1 MIRPS
6 NRTQGTIMQSL
17 LSKTPARLALL
28 GAVFMG
34 CSAAMAQSV
43 SPTDEWNYVVT
54 PRDTL
59 IGLVN
64 RLMKPPA
71 TWQKLQELNRLP
83 NPQSLKPGS
92 VVRLPVA
99 WLKSTAAVATVA
111 VAQGVVSV
119 RRGTARLAS
128 TAVGTE
134 VLPGDVVETGAQ
146 STLTL
151 RFVDGSS
158 VVVAPQSKVMIE
170 NLLVYGKSGITE
182 TRLRIEEGGLDS
194 SVKPKTLVSSSRY
207 VVTTPVFNLG
217 VRGTEFRARFDPN
230 SKVAFSEVLSGGVAA
245 QGAKSQVPIGAGFGT
260 LALINTDPKPPIKL
274 LDAPLLRGIGKTASR
289 VPVDLSWEAEKDASG
304 YRAQVFTDRSFS
316 RQVVEGVFTQPVAH
330 WLTLPDGAYVLR
342 VRSIDADG
350 LEGASTASDFVLKA
364 RPEAPFA
371 SAPADAAR
379 LVGNNA
385 LLKWSEPPEAL
396 SYRLQVSSQADFSQ
410 LQFDRKDITATQL
423 NLALPPGTYFWR
435 VATLIAGN
443 DQGPFGDV
451 QRFEL
456 VAP

>member
-1 MIRPS
+1 
-6 NRTQGTIMQSL
+6 MQSYYPKAPTCFTL
-17 LSKTPARLALL
+17 LSAVLL
-28 GAVFMG
+28 C
-34 CSAAMAQSV
+34 CSAAMAQSQP
-43 SPTDEWNYVVT
+43 SADEWNYVVT

-59 IGLVN
+59 IGLVE

-99 WLKSTAAVATVA
+99 WLKSTATVATVA
-111 VAQGVVSV
+111 VAQGAVNV

-128 TAVGTE
+128 TAAGTE

-158 VVVAPQSKVMIE
+158 VVVAPQSKVLIE

-194 SVKPKTLVSSSRY
+194 SVKPKTSVSSSRY

-245 QGAKSQVPIGAGFGT
+245 QGAQNPVQIGAGFGT

-274 LDAPLLRGIGKTASR
+274 LDAPLLRGIGKLATL
-289 VPVDLSWEAEKDASG
+289 VPVNLSWEPEKDASG
-304 YRAQVFTDRSFS
+304 YRAQVFTDRSFQ
-316 RQVVEGVFTQPVAH
+316 RQVIEGVFAQPVAR

-371 SAPADAAR
+371 SQPADAAQV
-379 LVGNNA
+379 LGDSV

-396 SYRLQVSSQADFSQ
+396 AYRLQVSSQADFAQ
-410 LQFDRKDITATQL
+410 LQLDRKDITTTQL
-423 NLALPPGTYFWR
+423 NIPLPPGTYYWR

-451 QRFEL
+451 QRFVL
-456 VAP
+456 NKAQ

>member
-1 MIRPS
+1 MRLYP
-6 NRTQGTIMQSL
+6 L
-17 LSKTPARLALL
+17 LAALL
-28 GAVFMG
+28 LC
-34 CSAAMAQSV
+34 CSAAIAQSQ
-43 SPTDEWNYVVT
+43 PRADEWSYVVA

-59 IGLVN
+59 IGLVA

-83 NPQSLKPGS
+83 NPQQLKPGS
-92 VVRLPVA
+92 IVRLPVA

-111 VAQGVVSV
+111 VAQGTVNVV
-119 RRGTARLAS
+119 RGTTRLPS
-128 TAVGTE
+128 TAPGIE

-158 VVVAPQSKVMIE
+158 VVVAPQSKVLIE

-194 SVKPKTLVSSSRY
+194 SVKPKTSVSSSRY

-217 VRGTEFRARFDPN
+217 VRGTEFRARFDPT

-245 QGAKSQVPIGAGFGT
+245 QGAKSEVPIGAGFGT

-289 VPVDLSWEAEKDASG
+289 VPVDLSWEPEKDANA
-304 YRAQVFTDRSFS
+304 YRAQVFTDRSFQ
-316 RQVVEGVFTQPVAH
+316 RQVVEGVFTQPVAR

-364 RPEAPFA
+364 RPEAPF
-371 SAPADAAR
+371 SSQPADSAR
-379 LVGNNA
+379 VVGDSVQ
-385 LLKWSEPPEAL
+385 LKWSEPPEAL
-396 SYRLQVSSQADFSQ
+396 AYRLQVSTQADFSQ
-410 LQFDRKDITATQL
+410 LQVDRQDITATQL
-423 NLALPPGTYFWR
+423 NVPLPPGTYYWR

-451 QRFEL
+451 QSFVL
-456 VAP
+456 NKAP

>member
-1 MIRPS
+1 MKFLHHSRWV
-6 NRTQGTIMQSL
+6 SL
-17 LSKTPARLALL
+17 TLASSALL
-28 GAVFMG
+28 ACTAV
-34 CSAAMAQSV
+34 SAQAIS
-43 SPTDEWNYVVT
+43 STDEWKYVVT

-59 IGLVN
+59 IGLVQ

-71 TWQKLQELNRLP
+71 TWQKLQELNQLP

-99 WLKSTAAVATVA
+99 WLKSTAAVATVS
-111 VAQGVVSV
+111 VAQGTVNV

-128 TAVGTE
+128 TAAGTE

-158 VVVAPQSKVMIE
+158 VVVAPESKVLIE

-194 SVKPKTLVSSSRY
+194 SVKPKTQVSSSRY

-274 LDAPLLRGIGKTASR
+274 LDAPLLRGIGKLASR
-289 VPVDLSWEAEKDASG
+289 VPVDLSWEPEKDASG
-304 YRAQVFTDRSFS
+304 YRAQVFTDRSFQ

-364 RPEAPFA
+364 RPEAPF
-371 SAPADAAR
+371 SSQPADASR
-379 LVGNNA
+379 LVGSSVQ
-385 LLKWSEPPEAL
+385 LKWSEPPEAL

-410 LQFDRKDITATQL
+410 LQLDRKDITTTQL
-423 NLALPPGTYFWR
+423 NVALPPGTYYWR

-451 QRFEL
+451 QSFVL
-456 VAP
+456 NKAP

>member
-1 MIRPS
+1 MKFLHRPLWMNLTLTS
-6 NRTQGTIMQSL
+6 S
-17 LSKTPARLALL
+17 ALL
-28 GAVFMG
+28 AGA
-34 CSAAMAQSV
+34 SV
-43 SPTDEWNYVVT
+43 SAQGINSNDEWKYVVA

-71 TWQKLQELNRLP
+71 TWEKLQEINQFP
-83 NPQSLKPGS
+83 NPQQLKPGGI
-92 VVRLPVA
+92 VRLPVA
-99 WLKSTAAVATVA
+99 WLKSSAAVATVS
-111 VAQGVVSV
+111 VAQGAVGV
-119 RRGTARLAS
+119 RRGAARLPS
-128 TAVGTE
+128 TAAGTE

-158 VVVAPQSKVMIE
+158 VVVAPESKVLIE

-194 SVKPKTLVSSSRY
+194 SVKPKTQVSSSRY

-217 VRGTEFRARFDPN
+217 VRGTEFRARFDPT

-245 QGAKSQVPIGAGFGT
+245 QGASSQVPIGAGFGT

-274 LDAPLLRGIGKTASR
+274 LDAPLLQGISKTASR
-289 VPVDLSWEAEKDASG
+289 VPVDLKWQQEKDASG

-316 RQVVEGVFTQPVAH
+316 RQVVEGVFTEPVAR

-342 VRSIDADG
+342 VRSIDAQG

-364 RPEAPFA
+364 RPEAPF
-371 SAPADAAR
+371 SSQPADAAR
-379 LVGNNA
+379 VVGNSV

-396 SYRLQVSSQADFSQ
+396 AYRLQVSSAADFSQ
-410 LQFDRKDITATQL
+410 LSLDRNDIIATQL
-423 NLALPPGTYFWR
+423 SLALPPGTYFWR
-435 VATLIAGN
+435 IATLIAGN
-443 DQGPFGDV
+443 DQGPYGDV
-451 QRFEL
+451 QSFVLSR
-456 VAP
+456 AP

>member
-1 MIRPS
+1 MPS
-6 NRTQGTIMQSL
+6 FSHKVPT
-17 LSKTPARLALL
+17 RLALL
-28 GAVFMG
+28 SAMLLCGGA
-34 CSAAMAQSV
+34 ATAQTQ
-43 SPTDEWNYVVT
+43 PRADEWNYVVA

-59 IGLVN
+59 IGLVA

-83 NPQSLKPGS
+83 NPQSLKPGGI
-92 VVRLPVA
+92 VRLPVA

-119 RRGTARLAS
+119 RRGTDLLPS
-128 TAVGTE
+128 TAVGIE
-134 VLPGDVVETGAQ
+134 VLPGDVVQTGAQ

-158 VVVAPQSKVMIE
+158 VVVAPQSKVLIE
-170 NLLVYGKSGITE
+170 NLLIYGKSGITE

-194 SVKPKTLVSSSRY
+194 SVKPKTQVSSSRY
-207 VVTTPVFNLG
+207 VVSTPVFNLG
-217 VRGTEFRARFDPN
+217 VRGTEFRARFDPS
-230 SKVAFSEVLSGGVAA
+230 SKVAFSEVLTGGVAA
-245 QGAKSQVPIGAGFGT
+245 QGASSQVPIGAGFGT

-289 VPVDLSWEAEKDASG
+289 VPVDFSWEAEKDASG
-304 YRAQVFTDRSFS
+304 YRAQVFTDRSFQT
-316 RQVVEGVFTQPVAH
+316 QVVEGVFTQAVAR

-371 SAPADAAR
+371 SEPADAAR
-379 LVGNNA
+379 VLGDRVQ
-385 LLKWSEPPEAL
+385 LKWSEPPQAVT
-396 SYRLQVSSQADFSQ
+396 YRLQVSSQADFSQ
-410 LQFDRKDITATQL
+410 VQLDRQDLTSTQL
-423 NLALPPGTYFWR
+423 SVPLPPGTYYWR
-435 VATLIAGN
+435 VATLSVGN
-443 DQGPFGDV
+443 DQGPFGDIQSFV
-451 QRFEL
+451 LMPSR
-456 VAP
+456 

>member
-1 MIRPS
+1 MMIRQTMK
-6 NRTQGTIMQSL
+6 RFFYLLGSL
-17 LSKTPARLALL
+17 LLCCA
-28 GAVFMG
+28 G
-34 CSAAMAQSV
+34 AMAQNQPSA
-43 SPTDEWNYVVT
+43 DEWNYVVS

-59 IGLVN
+59 IGLVD

-83 NPQSLKPGS
+83 NPQNLKPGS
-92 VVRLPVA
+92 IVRLPVA
-99 WLKSTAAVATVA
+99 WLKSTAAVATVS
-111 VAQGVVSV
+111 VAQGAVNV
-119 RRGTARLAS
+119 RRGTTRLTS
-128 TAVGTE
+128 TAAGTE
-134 VLPGDVVETGAQ
+134 VLPGDVVETSAQ

-158 VVVAPQSKVMIE
+158 VVVAPQSKVLIE

-194 SVKPKTLVSSSRY
+194 SVKPKTQVTSSRY

-217 VRGTEFRARFDPN
+217 VRGTEFRARFDPS

-245 QGAKSQVPIGAGFGT
+245 QGTQNEVKIGAGFGT
-260 LALINTDPKPPIKL
+260 LALINTDPKPPVKL
-274 LDAPLLRGIGKTASR
+274 LDAPLLQGISKTANR
-289 VPVDLSWEAEKDASG
+289 VPVDLRWQPEKDASG

-316 RQVVEGVFTQPVAH
+316 RQVVEGVFTEPVAR

-364 RPEAPFA
+364 RPEAPF
-371 SAPADAAR
+371 SSQPADAAR
-379 LVGNNA
+379 VVGDSVQ
-385 LLKWSEPPEAL
+385 LKWSEPPEAL

-410 LQFDRKDITATQL
+410 LSVDRKDITTTQL
-423 NLALPPGTYFWR
+423 NVALPPGTYYWR

-451 QRFEL
+451 QSFVLTPSR
-456 VAP
+456 

>member
-1 MIRPS
+1 MMHRYP
-6 NRTQGTIMQSL
+6 
-17 LSKTPARLALL
+17 LL
-28 GAVFMG
+28 GALLLC
-34 CSAAMAQSV
+34 CSASMAQSQ
-43 SPTDEWNYVVT
+43 PRADEWNYVVA

-59 IGLVN
+59 IGLVA

-83 NPQSLKPGS
+83 NPEQIKPGS
-92 VVRLPVA
+92 IVRLPVA
-99 WLKSTAAVATVA
+99 WLKSTAAVATVS

-119 RRGTARLAS
+119 RRGTDRLPS
-128 TAVGTE
+128 TAAGTE

-158 VVVAPQSKVMIE
+158 VVVAPQSKVLIE
-170 NLLVYGKSGITE
+170 KLLVYGKSGITE
-182 TRLRIEEGGLDS
+182 TSLRIEEGGLDS
-194 SVKPKTLVSSSRY
+194 SVKPKTQVSSTRY

-217 VRGTEFRARFDPN
+217 VRGTEFRARFDPS
-230 SKVAFSEVLSGGVAA
+230 SKVAFSEVLTGAVAA
-245 QGAKSQVPIGAGFGT
+245 QGASSQVPIGAGFGT

-289 VPVDLSWEAEKDASG
+289 VPVNLSWESEKDASS
-304 YRAQVFTDRSFS
+304 YRAQVFTDRSFQ
-316 RQVVEGVFTQPVAH
+316 RQVVEGVFTQPVAR

-350 LEGASTASDFVLKA
+350 LEGASTVSDFVLKA
-364 RPEAPFA
+364 RPEAPF
-371 SAPADAAR
+371 SSQPADSAR
-379 LVGNNA
+379 VVGDSA
-385 LLKWSEPPEAL
+385 QLKWSEPPEAL
-396 SYRLQVSSQADFSQ
+396 AYRLQVSTQADFSQ
-410 LQFDRKDITATQL
+410 LQVDRQDITATQL
-423 NLALPPGTYFWR
+423 NVPLPPGTYYWR

-451 QRFEL
+451 QSFVL
-456 VAP
+456 NKAP

>member
-1 MIRPS
+1 MKFLHRPLWMNLTLTS
-6 NRTQGTIMQSL
+6 S
-17 LSKTPARLALL
+17 ALL
-28 GAVFMG
+28 AGA
-34 CSAAMAQSV
+34 SV
-43 SPTDEWNYVVT
+43 SAQGISSNDEWKYVVA

-71 TWQKLQELNRLP
+71 TWEKLQEINQFP
-83 NPQSLKPGS
+83 NPQQLKPGGI
-92 VVRLPVA
+92 VRLPVA
-99 WLKSTAAVATVA
+99 WLKSSAAVATVS
-111 VAQGVVSV
+111 VAQGAVGV
-119 RRGTARLAS
+119 RRGAARLSS
-128 TAVGTE
+128 TAAGTE

-158 VVVAPQSKVMIE
+158 VVVAPESKVLIE

-194 SVKPKTLVSSSRY
+194 SVKPKTQVSSSRY

-217 VRGTEFRARFDPN
+217 VRGTEFRARFDPT

-245 QGAKSQVPIGAGFGT
+245 QGASSQVPIGAGFGT

-274 LDAPLLRGIGKTASR
+274 LDAPLLQGISKTASR
-289 VPVDLSWEAEKDASG
+289 VPVDLKWQQEKDASG

-316 RQVVEGVFTQPVAH
+316 RQVVEGVFTEPVAR

-342 VRSIDADG
+342 VRSIDAQG

-364 RPEAPFA
+364 RPEAPF
-371 SAPADAAR
+371 SSQPADAAR
-379 LVGNNA
+379 VVGNSV

-396 SYRLQVSSQADFSQ
+396 AYRLQVSSAADFSQ
-410 LQFDRKDITATQL
+410 LSLDRNDIIATQL
-423 NLALPPGTYFWR
+423 SLALPPGTYFWR
-435 VATLIAGN
+435 IATLIAGN
-443 DQGPFGDV
+443 DQGPYGDV
-451 QRFEL
+451 QSFVLSR
-456 VAP
+456 AP

>member
-1 MIRPS
+1 MTKSERKGLARRFCINLNPIRAALVA
-6 NRTQGTIMQSL
+6 G
-17 LSKTPARLALL
+17 ALL
-28 GAVFMG
+28 YCGAV
-34 CSAAMAQSV
+34 AAQAV
-43 SPTDEWNYVVT
+43 ARTDEWNYVVA

-71 TWQKLQELNRLP
+71 TWQKLQELNQLP
-83 NPQSLKPGS
+83 NPQYLLPGS
-92 VVRLPVA
+92 IVRLPVA
-99 WLKSTAAVATVA
+99 WLRSTAAVATVS
-111 VAQGVVSV
+111 VAQGIVSV
-119 RRGTARLAS
+119 RRGSGRLPS
-128 TAVGTE
+128 TAAGTE

-158 VVVAPQSKVMIE
+158 VVVAPQSKVLIE

-182 TRLRIEEGGLDS
+182 TRLRIDEGGLDS
-194 SVKPKTLVSSSRY
+194 SVKPKTAVSASRY

-245 QGAKSQVPIGAGFGT
+245 QGARSEVPIGAGFGT
-260 LALINTDPKPPIKL
+260 LALINTDPKPPVKL
-274 LDAPLLRGIGKTASR
+274 LDAPQLRGIGKTASR
-289 VPVDLSWEAEKDASG
+289 VPVDLSWEPEKDASA

-316 RQVVEGVFTQPVAH
+316 RQVVEGVFTQPVAR

-364 RPEAPFA
+364 RPEAPF
-371 SAPADAAR
+371 SSQPANAAR
-379 LVGNNA
+379 VVGDSV
-385 LLKWSEPPEAL
+385 LLKWSEPPEAQA
-396 SYRLQVSSQADFSQ
+396 YRLQVSSQADFSQ
-410 LQFDRKDITATQL
+410 LQLDRTDVTTTQFKVI
-423 NLALPPGTYFWR
+423 LPPGTYYWR
-435 VATLIAGN
+435 IATLIAGN
-443 DQGPFGDV
+443 DQGPFGDTQSFV
-451 QRFEL
+451 LNRT
-456 VAP
+456 P

>member
-1 MIRPS
+1 MNMRVYP
-6 NRTQGTIMQSL
+6 
-17 LSKTPARLALL
+17 LL
-28 GAVFMG
+28 GVLLLC
-34 CSAAMAQSV
+34 CSAAMAQSQ
-43 SPTDEWNYVVT
+43 PRADEWNYVVA

-59 IGLVN
+59 IGLVA

-83 NPQSLKPGS
+83 NPQQLKPGS
-92 VVRLPVA
+92 IVRLPVA
-99 WLKSTAAVATVA
+99 WLKSTASVATVA
-111 VAQGVVSV
+111 VALGTVNVV
-119 RRGTARLAS
+119 RGTTRLPS
-128 TAVGTE
+128 TAAGIE
-134 VLPGDVVETGAQ
+134 VLPGDVVETGSQ

-158 VVVAPQSKVMIE
+158 VVVAPQSKVRIE

-194 SVKPKTLVSSSRY
+194 NVKPKTAVSSSRY

-217 VRGTEFRARFDPN
+217 VRGTEFRARFDAS

-245 QGAKSQVPIGAGFGT
+245 QGANSQVPVGAGFGT
-260 LALINTDPKPPIKL
+260 LALINTDPKPPVKL

-289 VPVDLSWEAEKDASG
+289 VPVNLSWEPERDASS
-304 YRAQVFTDRSFS
+304 YRAQVFTDRSFQ
-316 RQVVEGVFTQPVAH
+316 RQVVEGVFTQPVAR
-330 WLTLPDGAYVLR
+330 WLTLPDGAYVIR

-371 SAPADAAR
+371 SQPADAAR
-379 LVGNNA
+379 MVGDSVQM
-385 LLKWSEPPEAL
+385 KWSEPPEAL
-396 SYRLQVSSQADFSQ
+396 AYRLQVSTQADFSQ
-410 LQFDRKDITATQL
+410 LQVDRQDITATQL
-423 NLALPPGTYFWR
+423 NVPLPPGTYYWR

-451 QRFEL
+451 QSFVL
-456 VAP
+456 NKAP